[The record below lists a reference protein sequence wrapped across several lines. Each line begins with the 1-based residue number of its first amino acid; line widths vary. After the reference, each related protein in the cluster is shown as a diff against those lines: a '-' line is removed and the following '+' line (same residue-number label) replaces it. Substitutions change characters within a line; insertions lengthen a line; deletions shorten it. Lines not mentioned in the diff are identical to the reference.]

1 MKRLRVYVDTSVIGG
16 CLDKEFWEHSQK
28 LVERARAGE
37 VVLVVSEV
45 TELELADARA
55 EVRAVLTNLPPECIE
70 RVELTAE
77 ARTLAEQYIAAGVI
91 SPKML
96 ADARHIGIATVTQV
110 DVLASWNFKHI
121 VNLKRVHG
129 YNSINLREGYP
140 LLEIRSPREL
150 TDDAEEA

>member
-16 CLDKEFWEHSQK
+16 CLDDEFWEESRK
-28 LVERARAGE
+28 LLDRALAGE
-37 VVLVVSEV
+37 ITLVVSEV
-45 TELELADARA
+45 TELELVTAPA
-55 EVRAVLTNLPPECIE
+55 EVRAVLENLPPQAVE
-70 RVELTAE
+70 RVELTEE
-77 ARTLAEQYIAAGVI
+77 ARVLAGHYIAAGVI

-96 ADARHIGIATVTQV
+96 ADARHIGVATVHRV

-150 TDDAEEA
+150 TNDDEES

>member
-16 CLDKEFWEHSQK
+16 CLDEEFSEYSQI
-28 LVERARAGE
+28 LIQRARAGE

-45 TELELADARA
+45 TELELAGARE
-55 EVRAVLTNLPPECIE
+55 EVRAVLTNLPAEAVE
-70 RVELTAE
+70 RVELTEE
-77 ARTLAEQYIAAGVI
+77 ARTLAQHYITAGVI

-96 ADARHIGIATVTQV
+96 ADARHIGIATVQRV

-121 VNLKRVHG
+121 VNLRRVHG

-150 TDDAEEA
+150 TNDAEED

>member
-1 MKRLRVYVDTSVIGG
+1 
-16 CLDKEFWEHSQK
+16 
-28 LVERARAGE
+28 
-37 VVLVVSEV
+37 
-45 TELELADARA
+45 
-55 EVRAVLTNLPPECIE
+55 
-70 RVELTAE
+70 VELTEE
-77 ARTLAEQYIAAGVI
+77 ARTLAGHYIAAGVI

-96 ADARHIGIATVTQV
+96 ADARHIGVATVNRV

-150 TDDAEEA
+150 TNDAEED

>member
-1 MKRLRVYVDTSVIGG
+1 MNRLRVYVDTSVIGG
-16 CLDKEFWEHSQK
+16 CLDDEFREESQK
-28 LVERARAGE
+28 LLDRARAGE

-45 TELELADARA
+45 TEVELATAPV
-55 EVRAVLTNLPPECIE
+55 EVRAVLENLPRSAVE
-70 RVELTAE
+70 RVELTEE
-77 ARTLAEQYIAAGVI
+77 ARTLAGEYIAAGVI
-91 SPKML
+91 PPKML
-96 ADARHIGIATVTQV
+96 ADARHIGVATVNRV

-150 TDDAEEA
+150 TNDGEQE

>member
-16 CLDKEFWEHSQK
+16 CLDDEFWEESQK
-28 LVERARAGE
+28 LLDRARAGE

-45 TELELADARA
+45 TEVELATAPP
-55 EVRAVLTNLPPECIE
+55 EVRAVLANLPSEAVE
-70 RVELTAE
+70 RVELTEE
-77 ARTLAEQYIAAGVI
+77 ARALAGHYISAGVI

-96 ADARHIGIATVTQV
+96 ADARHIGVATVHRV

-150 TDDAEEA
+150 TNDADQD